1 MKKEINSKSRRKWI
15 MGGLAAFASVAL
27 LTTGFAVW
35 VVGVNQAQKGTDVEL
50 NVDTAQNSSIFFTA
64 TLSSS
69 IHVFEE
75 TKVAESEFC
84 HTPEN
89 STLGN
94 LSVTL
99 TEIKIEVGG
108 GAKTDFEKYKS
119 IAFTINKENDKTKNQ
134 EYAFVDSFNNATGK
148 HTKDSGSET
157 TSTYGTYIDAPD
169 AFNINEIVKDTE
181 ESKNNLD
188 VYKLATKTVKFNWGS
203 YFGHESPCTYY
214 NKFADGDKTPSMA
227 AKIQNEFAAMSTQLD
242 GKKIRLTAF
251 LSENPVATK

>member
-50 NVDTAQNSSIFFTA
+50 KVDTAQNSNIFFTA
-64 TLSSS
+64 TLTNN

-75 TKVAESEFC
+75 TEVAETEFC
-84 HTPEN
+84 HTQKD
-89 STLGN
+89 STLGD

-99 TEIKIEVGG
+99 TNIKIEVGG
-108 GAKTDFEKYKS
+108 GAKTDFAKYQS
-119 IAFTINKENDKTKNQ
+119 IAFTINKEDDKTKGQ
-134 EYAFVDSFNNATGK
+134 EYASVVSSNNATGK

-157 TSTYGTYIDAPD
+157 TYGTYIDAPD
-169 AFNINEIVKDTE
+169 AFNINEIVKDDS
-181 ESKNNLD
+181 ESNGNFE
-188 VYKLATKTVKFNWGS
+188 VYKLDSKKVKFNWGS

-214 NKFADGDKTPSMA
+214 NKFADADKTASMA
-227 AKIQNEFAAMSTQLD
+227 DKVQEEITAMSTQLNS
-242 GKKIRLTAF
+242 KKIRLTAF
-251 LSENPVATK
+251 LSENPVAKK

>member
-50 NVDTAQNSSIFFTA
+50 KVDTAQNSSIFFTA
-64 TLSSS
+64 TLTNN

-75 TKVAESEFC
+75 TEVAETEFC
-84 HTPEN
+84 HTQKD
-89 STLGN
+89 STLGD

-99 TEIKIEVGG
+99 TNIKIEVGG
-108 GAKTDFEKYKS
+108 GATTDFAKYKS
-119 IAFTINKENDKTKNQ
+119 IAFTINKEDDKTKEQ
-134 EYAFVDSFNNATGK
+134 EYASVVSSHNETGK

-157 TSTYGTYIDAPD
+157 TYGTYIDAPN
-169 AFNINEIVKDTE
+169 AFNIAEIVRDAE
-181 ESKNNLD
+181 ESKDNLD

-203 YFGHESPCTYY
+203 YFEHKSPCTYY
-214 NKFADGDKTPSMA
+214 NSFADGDKTPSMA
-227 AKIQNEFAAMSTQLD
+227 AKIQDEFTAMSKQLD
-242 GKKIRLTAF
+242 GKKIRLTAS
-251 LSENPVATK
+251 LSENSVA